1 MKLPT
6 KLHVIFNTIQVV
18 VKKKLKELYM
28 LDRGMS
34 KGDFYCKQK
43 YYEYVNWTLANLLNK
58 VMQTQLK

>member
-34 KGDFYCKQK
+34 KGDFVFCFI
-43 YYEYVNWTLANLLNK
+43 
-58 VMQTQLK
+58 

>member
-18 VKKKLKELYM
+18 VKKKLKEFYM

-34 KGDFYCKQK
+34 KGDF
-43 YYEYVNWTLANLLNK
+43 
-58 VMQTQLK
+58 